1 MLVANLPEGISLGP
15 SGGLVVAWAPEGSA
29 AAATH
34 AIERLPLVLPG
45 ECCRVCGCTFDRPCF
60 IANEQIEGD
69 GRLLTCSWVD
79 ANHTLCSN
87 PKCVAEI
94 PLAELEALCSAD

>member
-1 MLVANLPEGISLGP
+1 MAKRSVKAKADQAN
-15 SGGLVVAWAPEGSA
+15 ARRNA
-29 AAATH
+29 AAHITA
-34 AIERLPLVLPG
+34 ADLALAPG
-45 ECCRVCGCTFDRPCF
+45 ERCRVCGCTYDRPCF

-79 ANHTLCSN
+79 AAHTLCSN

-94 PLAELEALCSAD
+94 PLAELEAICQR